1 MSNKTDLQAL
11 NANYEALIEGLR
23 GKAVSGG
30 TDLKT
35 CTLTVEGGSADY
47 YPTDIA
53 YTTVND
59 SGDVQY
65 AYNSVTGSSITVT
78 CLRNSIVAIKFK
90 RLFNTTAATGAEPY
104 LLFTDYSS
112 IIIKI
117 EDIEEI
123 EIHNIAGHVGGGND

>member
-11 NANYEALIEGLR
+11 NANYEALIEELR
-23 GKAVSGG
+23 GKAVGGG

-35 CTLTVEGGSADY
+35 CTLTVEGISINY

-65 AYNSVTGSSITVT
+65 VYNSVSDKSITVT
-78 CLRNSIVAIKFK
+78 CLRNSVVAIKFK
-90 RLFNTTAATGAEPY
+90 NLNTTSIIGVAPY
-104 LLFTDYSS
+104 LLFYNGSLA
-112 IIIKI
+112 IIKI
-117 EDIEEI
+117 EDVEEI
-123 EIHNIAGHVGGGND
+123 TISNGNVSIGT

>member
-11 NANYEALIEGLR
+11 NANYEALIEELR
-23 GKAVSGG
+23 GKAVGGG

-35 CTLTVEGGSADY
+35 CTLTVEGISINY

-65 AYNSVTGSSITVT
+65 VYNSVSDKSITVT
-78 CLRNSIVAIKFK
+78 CLRNSVVAIKFK
-90 RLFNTTAATGAEPY
+90 NLNTTSIIGVAPY
-104 LLFTDYSS
+104 LLFYNGSLA
-112 IIIKI
+112 IIKI
-117 EDIEEI
+117 EDVEEI
-123 EIHNIAGHVGGGND
+123 TISNGNVEIGT